1 MKRDV
6 QKLFNKSLLK
16 HSNPLRT
23 ADNLA
28 LAARTLRTG
37 IMHANP
43 HPQRIAADMPSRL
56 KMIEECLE
64 NDWYKGDDQKYALEA
79 NIAIIRSG
87 KPIEEV
93 QALLKG
99 AYMGLCNISACQEPV
114 ATWFN
119 RGTDKYYC
127 QPCAFKI
134 NGNDKDPLCYRGK
147 KKDRNEPT

>member
-16 HSNPLRT
+16 QSNSPRT
-23 ADNLA
+23 EDNTTLA
-28 LAARTLRTG
+28 TRTLRTG
-37 IMHANP
+37 VMHANP
-43 HPQRIAADMPSRL
+43 HPQRIAVNMPSRL
-56 KMIEECLE
+56 KTIEEYLE

-127 QPCAFKI
+127 QPCAFQI
-134 NGNDKDPLCYRGK
+134 NGRDENPLCYRGLR
-147 KKDRNEPT
+147 KDKNG